1 MNDLNVDYVT
11 YAVAIPGLCQE
22 SAAGHKWLTKV
33 FDPEMQPCT
42 FLNDYIQILTYQ
54 RMRPSGSW
62 KSEAICGS
70 ATVTRPVPI
79 AVDAEMP

>member
-33 FDPEMQPCT
+33 FDP
-42 FLNDYIQILTYQ
+42 
-54 RMRPSGSW
+54 G
-62 KSEAICGS
+62 
-70 ATVTRPVPI
+70 
-79 AVDAEMP
+79 DAAMYLLE